1 MEKKVKVVNIKTGVT
16 KEVTEMMASELI
28 GTKEWEIKEEK
39 KTLISSNKSN
49 LNMNEEENK

>member
-1 MEKKVKVVNIKTGVT
+1 MNKVKVVNIKTGVT
-16 KEVTEMMASELI
+16 KEVNEMMASELI

-39 KTLISSNKSN
+39 KTSISSNKSN

>member
-1 MEKKVKVVNIKTGVT
+1 MEKKIKVVNIKTGVT

-39 KTLISSNKSN
+39 KTLINSNKSN
-49 LNMNEEENK
+49 LNMSEEENK